1 MQKNSF
7 FVSAIIVGLTLFLIF
22 PASGIA
28 WKKKNKG
35 PTVKQC
41 KRIDPNGDVSLMEEK
56 MECFKQVAIKRGAK
70 KYKKS
75 DFKSCKNWNAKN
87 NYKFMKAKKEC
98 FQELAKELK

>member
-1 MQKNSF
+1 
-7 FVSAIIVGLTLFLIF
+7 
-22 PASGIA
+22 
-28 WKKKNKG
+28 
-35 PTVKQC
+35 
-41 KRIDPNGDVSLMEEK
+41 